1 MNVTAGDKTVWQA
14 RGFWTLKNLKFKVL
28 LIVEKIMFFKVKI
41 CAAFLASLFFMSQ
54 AAWADSGRDI
64 MQRVYKQADIF
75 PQSEAQVRLIVVDG
89 KGRERER
96 FFNLRSKGDSAFKRS
111 LVKFFKPANVKGVG
125 LASETDLGTNGKQQ
139 WVYFPSLKS
148 VKKLSSSEQD
158 GSFMGSDFSYSDI
171 AGRTLDQDTHK
182 VFQQN
187 DKFYVIE
194 SVPHNKADAYSKYYT
209 TVDKATN
216 IVRSVTFYDKGGDKL
231 KTLSNRKVIKVQGE
245 LMVSNSVMSNHKSG
259 GSSTM
264 ERSSIKVDVN
274 FSNNDVGLKGLKA
287 N

>member
-1 MNVTAGDKTVWQA
+1 
-14 RGFWTLKNLKFKVL
+14 
-28 LIVEKIMFFKVKI
+28 MFFKSVSARFAL
-41 CAAFLASLFFMSQ
+41 AALIAVTAPVSAALAET
-54 AAWADSGRDI
+54 GRDV
-64 MQRVYKQADIF
+64 MQRVYKQSDIF
-75 PQSEAQVRLIVVDG
+75 PQSEATVRLTVVDK

-96 FFNLRSKGDSAFKRS
+96 FFYLRAKNDADYKRS

-125 LASETDLGTNGKQQ
+125 LASETEQATQGKNQ

-182 VFQQN
+182 IFQQN
-187 DKFYVIE
+187 DKFYVVE
-194 SVPHNKADAYSKYYT
+194 SVPTDKADAYSKYYT
-209 TVDKATN
+209 TIDKATN
-216 IVRSVTFYDKGGDKL
+216 IVRSVTFYDNGGDKL
-231 KTLSNRKVIKVQGE
+231 KTLSNRKVVKVKDE
-245 LMVSNSVMSNHKSG
+245 LVVSVSVMSNHKTG
-259 GSSTM
+259 GASTM
-264 ERSSIKVDVN
+264 DRSSIDVDVN

>member
-1 MNVTAGDKTVWQA
+1 MYSEILRSVATAA
-14 RGFWTLKNLKFKVL
+14 I
-28 LIVEKIMFFKVKI
+28 IVGSF
-41 CAAFLASLFFMSQ
+41 ASTAM
-54 AAWADSGRDI
+54 AETGRDV
-64 MQRVYKQADIF
+64 MDRVYKQSDIF
-75 PQSEAQVRLIVVDG
+75 PQSEAEVRLTIVD
-89 KGRERER
+89 KRGRERVR
-96 FFNLRSKGDSAFKRS
+96 FFNLRSKSDTGFKRS

-125 LASETDLGTNGKQQ
+125 LASETNLETEAKQQ

-148 VKKLSSSEQD
+148 VKKLSTAEQD

-171 AGRTLDQDTHK
+171 AGRTLDQDAHK

-194 SVPHNKADAYSKYYT
+194 SVPNNTEDAYSKYYT

-216 IVRSVTFYDKGGDKL
+216 IVRTVTFYDKAGEKL
-231 KTLSNRKVIKVQGE
+231 KTLNNRKVIEVNGE
-245 LMVSNSVMSNHKSG
+245 LMVSNSVMTNHQTE

-264 ERSSIKVDVN
+264 ERSSIVVDVT
-274 FSNNDVGLKGLKA
+274 FSDNDVGLKGLKA